1 MYSSILTTSG
11 TYFSL
16 NNRIPKPKL
25 ILQFKLLHRHLNT
38 NTADMADKV
47 RLTQLA
53 TDIQKAVDAYDPK
66 DMSFHRK
73 IQTALE
79 TMQSMIRPPE
89 IAMIEQRF
97 RVRALQTIE
106 A

>member
-1 MYSSILTTSG
+1 
-11 TYFSL
+11 
-16 NNRIPKPKL
+16 
-25 ILQFKLLHRHLNT
+25 
-38 NTADMADKV
+38 MADKV

-66 DMSFHRK
+66 DISSGTK

-79 TMQSMIRPPE
+79 TIQSIVRPPE
-89 IAMIEQRF
+89 IVMIEQRF